1 MNNFFEL
8 CLAATLEKNI
18 ALKCQ
23 LAKDIY
29 DKFDTTST
37 LIFLPTPN
45 IVSIPQPGKP
55 EKPQLVAPFDVPK
68 RKLGNKEGLASLIHA
83 LAHIEFNAINLAL
96 DACYRFQDM
105 PQQFYANWLEV
116 AKDEVYHFELLNEH
130 LATLGYT
137 YGDFAAHNGLWEMAL
152 RTEHDVLARMALVP
166 RVLEARGVDAVPE
179 MQKKLQASNDLRA
192 IEILDII
199 HQDEIKHVSYGD
211 KWFKYCCNLKQIDA
225 VQTFFN
231 LFEQYN
237 APKIRGPFN
246 RTDRKKAGF
255 SDAELDQLIYISE
268 SNHEKNNSNSN
279 SQ

>member
-8 CLAATLEKNI
+8 CLAAILEKNI

-23 LAKDIY
+23 LTKDIY
-29 DKFDTTST
+29 DKFDTTSS

-152 RTEHDVLARMALVP
+152 RTEHDALARMALVP

-231 LFEQYN
+231 LFVQYN